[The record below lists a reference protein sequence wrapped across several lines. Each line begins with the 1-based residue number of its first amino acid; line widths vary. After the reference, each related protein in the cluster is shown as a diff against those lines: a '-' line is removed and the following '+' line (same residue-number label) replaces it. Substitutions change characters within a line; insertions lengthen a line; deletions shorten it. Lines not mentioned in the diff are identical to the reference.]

1 MAKRRKRK
9 SLAAVFKQYY
19 AEHPEWLEG
28 DGNAK
33 AVAQFEQDHPGRQ
46 ANSQV
51 RQAMYNVKSALKK
64 GETGASTKAHK
75 KTSSREMMA
84 AVHRTTRANEP
95 LSLLEEQIDDCMSL
109 AKLIGKER
117 MQNVLI
123 SLHRARNEVVVMLES

>member
-33 AVAQFEQDHPGRQ
+33 AVAQFEQDHPGRK

-64 GETGASTKAHK
+64 GETGASTMPQK
-75 KTSSREMMA
+75 KTASRDIA

-117 MQNVLI
+117 MRNVLV